1 MSDIYDINY
10 AQQIIELL
18 PPDKRYKNI
27 VAWLTACCLST
38 LQFLRDALFGDYRNG
53 STVSGWVVGSYARGA
68 KVNYKKGIY
77 VSLTDGNTAL
87 PTDTVYWYL
96 QQDFFIGLNERLMY
110 NGDNL
115 VLTYALNK
123 WFGTTFRQP
132 GNGISDIYITT
143 NAIAANVFV
152 VGADEL
158 ECSAAG
164 FDGSD
169 QFVTNDYS
177 FGTQYNAVI
186 NVPSAVYAAL
196 GPAAEALIRSFVDTY
211 IYAGVTYVI
220 VVY

>member
-10 AQQIIELL
+10 PQQLIELL

-27 VAWLTACCLST
+27 VAWLTACSTST
-38 LQFLRDALFGDYRNG
+38 LQYLRDALLGDYRNG
-53 STVSGWVVGSYARGA
+53 STVSGWAAGTYARGA

-77 VSLTDGNTAL
+77 VSLADGNTAL
-87 PTDTVYWYL
+87 PTDTNNWYL

-123 WFGTTFRQP
+123 WFQTTFRQP
-132 GNGISDIYITT
+132 GNGVSDIYITT

-152 VGADEL
+152 VGYDEH
-158 ECSAAG
+158 ESSAAG

-169 QFVTNDYS
+169 QYVTNNYT
-177 FGTQYNAVI
+177 FGTQFNAVI

-196 GPAAEALIRSFVDTY
+196 GTAAEALVRSFVDTY
-211 IYAGVTYVI
+211 IYAGVTYTI
-220 VVY
+220 ITY